1 MTRLHLSCESC
12 LLCTVVKQMFIDKI
26 ITKDTEGVIEFLIEM
41 SLGV

>member
-1 MTRLHLSCESC
+1 MVKLGKPL
-12 LLCTVVKQMFIDKI
+12 TVHIYKI